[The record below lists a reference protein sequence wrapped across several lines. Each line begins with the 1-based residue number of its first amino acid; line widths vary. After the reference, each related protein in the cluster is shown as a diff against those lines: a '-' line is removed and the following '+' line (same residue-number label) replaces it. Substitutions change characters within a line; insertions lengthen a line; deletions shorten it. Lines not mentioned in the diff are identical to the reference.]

1 MLFDTQPTPAP
12 TTAQP
17 TNSPT
22 TAQPTNAPT
31 TAQPTTTQP
40 LGYYVAGGSSVN
52 VYAGVV
58 QEADPSELHKVRCC
72 VDDSLRSG
80 VTALGTSGTG
90 WNQHANC
97 AAAGF
102 DTWGESD
109 PAGVC
114 NPSKT
119 HAEAVEICAAAGARL
134 CTKEELLADCA
145 RGTGKY
151 KFTHMVSFDT
161 D

>member
-1 MLFDTQPTPAP
+1 M
-12 TTAQP
+12 
-17 TNSPT
+17 
-22 TAQPTNAPT
+22 
-31 TAQPTTTQP
+31 
-40 LGYYVAGGSSVN
+40 
-52 VYAGVV
+52 V

-80 VTALGTSGTG
+80 VTALGTSGLG

-119 HAEAVEICAAAGARL
+119 HAEAVEICSAAGARL
-134 CTKEELLADCA
+134 CSKEELLADCA
-145 RGTGKY
+145 QGTGKY
-151 KFTHMVSFDT
+151 KFTDTVSFDT
-161 D
+161 N